1 MDFSQ
6 YKGIYV
12 IAEAA
17 AGKLSRASGELV
29 GVARVL
35 SEKTK
40 DSVNAILIG
49 SDVKGFA
56 KELVS
61 YGADTVYVLENEALS
76 HYDGMA
82 YEKALG
88 DFLKEKKPSAVL
100 FAADAYG
107 RDLAPRIA
115 SALVCGVTADVT
127 ELSVDE
133 KTGLIVWSRPAM
145 GGNIM
150 ADIMSPSYRPQM
162 GTIRPGTFVLPEAD
176 TSRQGEIVEVP
187 VNVKGS
193 DFGTILKEIIRAPK
207 EDNPVEDAKIIVAGG
222 RGIHTEEEWKLV
234 RELAGMLGAAV
245 GATRPVVELG
255 WEPHSRQVGQTGK
268 AVQPHIYI
276 ALGISGAMQHVCAI
290 KTDILIAVNRDKNA
304 PIMEIADYAVVA
316 DLKEFLPAFID
327 ELKRLQ
333 EEQ

>member
-1 MDFSQ
+1 MDFSD

-17 AGKLSRASGELV
+17 GGKLSRASGELV

-35 SEKTK
+35 SEKTG
-40 DSVNAILIG
+40 DAVHAVLIG
-49 SDVKGFA
+49 ADVKGYA
-56 KELVS
+56 AELVS
-61 YGADTVYVLENEALS
+61 YGADTVYVLENPLLS
-76 HYDGMA
+76 HYDGVA

-88 DFLKEKKPSAVL
+88 SFLKEKKPSAVL

-133 KTGLIVWSRPAM
+133 KTGLVVWSRPAM

-150 ADIMSPSYRPQM
+150 ADIMSPLYRPQM
-162 GTIRPGTFVLPEAD
+162 GTIRPGTFICPEPD
-176 TSRQGEIVEVP
+176 LSRKGEIVEVP
-187 VNVKGS
+187 VS
-193 DFGTILKEIIRAPK
+193 LETADFGTILKEIIRAPK

-222 RGIHTEEEWKLV
+222 RGIRTEEEWKLV
-234 RELAGMLGAAV
+234 RELADLLGAAV

-290 KTDILIAVNRDKNA
+290 KTDIMIAVNRDKNA

-316 DLKEFLPAFID
+316 DLKEFLPAFI
-327 ELKRLQ
+327 EKIKVLQ
-333 EEQ
+333 EQ